1 MPYNG
6 GKATGIAM
14 AKLLCVFST
23 LAASVAYTDWKD
35 SPNGVPI
42 AGEVVT
48 IKGGAGVANE
58 HFVTPRGVPT
68 MVTEAQAEVLKRN
81 GLFQLHEKNGYVAI
95 DMVERPPGES
105 EVENAAAALN
115 GRDTSAPLVD
125 ADFTANGDKAPTTG
139 TAPAKGKG
147 RK

>member
-1 MPYNG
+1 
-6 GKATGIAM
+6 M

-23 LAASVAYTDWKD
+23 LAASVEYTDWKD
-35 SPNGVPI
+35 SPNGVPVP
-42 AGEVVT
+42 GERVT

-58 HFVTPRGVPT
+58 HFMTPRGVPT
-68 MVTEAQAEVLKRN
+68 MVTEAQAEMLKRN
-81 GLFQLHEKNGYVAI
+81 TLFKLHEQNGYVAI
-95 DMVERPPGES
+95 DTVERPPGEV

-125 ADFTANGDKAPTTG
+125 ADFSGREGDKAPTTG
-139 TAPAKGKG
+139 AAPKAK